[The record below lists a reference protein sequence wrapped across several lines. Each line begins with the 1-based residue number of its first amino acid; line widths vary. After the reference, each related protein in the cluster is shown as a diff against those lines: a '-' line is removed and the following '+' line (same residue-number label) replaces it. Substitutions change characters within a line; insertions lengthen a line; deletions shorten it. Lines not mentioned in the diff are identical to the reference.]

1 MKKIGLFIICLLI
14 IFATTFSYLNKEKDE
29 SSVVKIRVAEVTH
42 SLFYAPFYVA
52 IENGYFEDEGIDI
65 ELILTSGADKVSAAV
80 LSGDVEVGFAGPESS
95 IYIYNGGEKD
105 YLMNFAGLTKRDGQ
119 FIVSR
124 EKIEDF
130 NLNDLLGK
138 EILAG
143 RAGGMPI
150 LNFYNALDNEN
161 IDSKQININTS
172 VEFAALAGNF
182 IAGTGD
188 FVNLF
193 EPTATKIENEGLG
206 YVVASVGELS
216 GEVPYTAF
224 NARKSYIEGNKE
236 ILIKFTKALNKGIK
250 FVEENDNN
258 VIAEAV
264 LPQFNDS
271 NIEEIEMI
279 INRYKESDTWLDS
292 PYISKESFNN
302 LKNIMKKN
310 NLLEKDIK
318 YEDIVINLYEK

>member
-29 SSVVKIRVAEVTH
+29 SSMVKIRVAEVTH

-143 RAGGMPI
+143 RAG
-150 LNFYNALDNEN
+150 LRL
-161 IDSKQININTS
+161 
-172 VEFAALAGNF
+172 
-182 IAGTGD
+182 
-188 FVNLF
+188 VNL
-193 EPTATKIENEGLG
+193 
-206 YVVASVGELS
+206 
-216 GEVPYTAF
+216 
-224 NARKSYIEGNKE
+224 
-236 ILIKFTKALNKGIK
+236 
-250 FVEENDNN
+250 
-258 VIAEAV
+258 
-264 LPQFNDS
+264 
-271 NIEEIEMI
+271 
-279 INRYKESDTWLDS
+279 
-292 PYISKESFNN
+292 
-302 LKNIMKKN
+302 
-310 NLLEKDIK
+310 
-318 YEDIVINLYEK
+318 

>member
-1 MKKIGLFIICLLI
+1 M
-14 IFATTFSYLNKEKDE
+14 
-29 SSVVKIRVAEVTH
+29 VKIRVAEVTH

-310 NLLEKDIK
+310 NLLEKDVK
-318 YEDIVINLYEK
+318 YKDLVINLYEK

>member
-29 SSVVKIRVAEVTH
+29 SSMVKIRVAEVTH

-310 NLLEKDIK
+310 NLLEKDVK
-318 YEDIVINLYEK
+318 YEDLVINLYEK